1 MSKSKI
7 LNLNKVRLFGV
18 EMVFLDFHNYYEV
31 IEDSMAA
38 KFQERSLSYVEFLKQ
53 GTEKVLDRDYSN
65 YLDQQHCEGLSEMG
79 YNFPN
84 IFRASFF
91 VQVISFIEFELKEL
105 CMFHEEQNKSL
116 IKFSDLKG
124 ADEFEKIKKYL
135 KGSGNIDFS
144 LLDPEWGHIKKMK
157 ILRNRFVHHYG
168 TIDKE
173 DRDRYR
179 TILEIVNSEKSITFM
194 ENSLRDKKIDDFDSL
209 TLVIADKEF
218 NVILLKQAESLFQ
231 KILTLFR
238 L

>member
-1 MSKSKI
+1 MLSS
-7 LNLNKVRLFGV
+7 LNKEL
-18 EMVFLDFHNYYEV
+18 
-31 IEDSMAA
+31 
-38 KFQERSLSYVEFLKQ
+38 KKSLIGIIQIIWINNIARDFLKW
-53 GTEKVLDRDYSN
+53 GI
-65 YLDQQHCEGLSEMG
+65 
-79 YNFPN
+79 
-84 IFRASFF
+84 IFQISPGASFF

-105 CMFHEEQNKSL
+105 CMFHEEQNKPL

-144 LLDPEWGHIKKMK
+144 LLDPEWGYIKKMK

-194 ENSLRDKKIDDFDSL
+194 ENSLRDKKIDDFD
-209 TLVIADKEF
+209 
-218 NVILLKQAESLFQ
+218 
-231 KILTLFR
+231 
-238 L
+238 